1 MIDLIDNNKRFR
13 KRANALKNVIL
24 LIFLILVI
32 QLFRIQVLM
41 HKEFAD
47 KSQKQITN
55 LYKETGA
62 RGKIMAST
70 GEDLAYDTIESDLII
85 DPKRFKDLPNKKEI
99 FEYLRKF
106 GEFNVQ
112 FELDKLEKESNKR
125 YYKFLENLTY
135 NQRVDL
141 EIGLKNLK
149 VKKKE
154 LFFEK
159 RNKRVYPNEDLLR
172 HIIGFLGHSD
182 EDSSK
187 LDARFGIE
195 KEYNNYLDG
204 GIRSIQKYLSA
215 NRKREIPTKLQEENK
230 EKKNGDNVVL
240 ALDYVMQFIIQDEI
254 NNFIELYNPNW
265 ITGIMLDPN
274 TGEIL
279 GMVSMPSGNK
289 ATVRNNAIQNIYEP
303 GSVFKPLVVGAA
315 LEEGLITTDSTF
327 ENPTSSVEL
336 FGKTIR
342 DAEGNA
348 RGTLRPVDII
358 MKSSNVGMVKIAER
372 FTNEKFEEYLR
383 KYGFYEKTGIDFAN
397 EPESRQIPNKK
408 WDGLKRYTMAFG
420 QGIAVTPLQMA
431 MGFAT
436 VINGGTLLE
445 PTFVKKII
453 NEDGKT
459 IYDHQPFVKG
469 KVISEKTSALVRD
482 MLYETIERG
491 GGVNA
496 KIEGYRMGGKTG
508 TAQKSGKGGYQK
520 GKYILSYAGFYPVE
534 KPKYLLLVIADEPK
548 SPMIYASQLMAPLYR
563 SIMERVFRYK
573 NILPTTATV
582 ENVSNKVLLVNKEI
596 PVINEFMP
604 DLIGLSSREVAKI
617 FKGKD
622 IEIEVS
628 GKGLVENFSPAVG
641 TELNRVKKVKLY
653 LKEK

>member
-1 MIDLIDNNKRFR
+1 MIDNNKRFR